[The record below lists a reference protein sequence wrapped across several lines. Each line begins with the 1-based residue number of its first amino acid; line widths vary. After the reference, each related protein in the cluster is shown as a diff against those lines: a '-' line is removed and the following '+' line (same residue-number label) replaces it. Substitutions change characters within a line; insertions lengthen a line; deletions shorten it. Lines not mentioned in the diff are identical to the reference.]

1 MFDRVGMA
9 RFLRSRREA
18 LQPSDV
24 GIFAGER
31 RRTPGLRR
39 EEVAAL
45 SSMSADYYSRLER
58 AGGPQPSEQ
67 MVASIAQGLHL
78 SLDERDHLFSLAGYR
93 PPASGR
99 ASDHVS
105 PGMMR
110 ALDRLTD
117 TPAEVST
124 ELGETLRQTPL
135 GAALTG
141 DNTRFTG
148 PARSIIYRWFTD
160 ERQRDLYPPDLHE
173 LHSRAFVSGLRVA
186 VGRDG
191 ADSRAAHISSLLLEK
206 SREFA
211 DYWDRYE
218 IGVKMSE
225 FKRLNHPEVGLLE
238 LNCQTLLDP
247 ERSHRLL
254 IYTAVPGS
262 ESWEKLRLLSV
273 IGVQQRG

>member
-1 MFDRVGMA
+1 MA

-18 LQPSDV
+18 IQPSDV
-24 GIFAGER
+24 GIFPGER

-45 SSMSADYYSRLER
+45 SNMSADYYSRLER
-58 AGGPQPSEQ
+58 GGGPQPSEQ

-78 SLDERDHLFSLAGYR
+78 SLDERDHLFRVAGHR
-93 PPASGR
+93 PPTGGR

-105 PGMMR
+105 PGMLR
-110 ALDRLTD
+110 ALDRLSD
-117 TPAEVST
+117 TAAEVTT

-141 DNTRFTG
+141 DTTRFTG

-160 ERQRDLYPPDLHE
+160 ERQRDLYPADLHE
-173 LHSRAFVSGLRVA
+173 LHSRAFVSGLREA

-191 ADSRAAHISSLLLEK
+191 TDSRAARISSLLLEE

-211 DYWDRYE
+211 DFWGRYE
-218 IGVKMSE
+218 IGVKLSE
-225 FKRLNHPEVGLLE
+225 VKRLQHPEVGLLE
-238 LNCQTLLDP
+238 LTCQTLLDP

-254 IYTAVPGS
+254 IYTAIPGS
-262 ESWEKLRLLSV
+262 ESYEKLRLLSV
-273 IGVQQRG
+273 IGVQQRS